1 MPFYYILISSYLKI
15 KMIEI
20 PDDPSVVMPVFEELK
35 RNFLSGETKSASF
48 RKRTL
53 ERFLEG
59 YNNLK
64 EEFS

>member
-1 MPFYYILISSYLKI
+1 
-15 KMIEI
+15 MIEI